1 MSALAGRISPLA
13 FSVQG
18 EVEDWKKAMD
28 NLVRYRFQPFD
39 PASGKAQSFGWVLL
53 TDPFS
58 TEFTKSNIYYG
69 EDLVGLTMRMDS
81 VSVPASQVKLHLGR
95 RIRKELADS
104 GKESLPKAELSRI
117 KEDVL
122 AELMS
127 RSLPTIKLYEMVYN
141 ARRNRLWFF
150 GKAKGVVMTFAELLN
165 ETFGLGLTPDS
176 PFTAARDVISAKE
189 AEKLLELGETGF
201 VRSDA

>member
-1 MSALAGRISPLA
+1 
-13 FSVQG
+13 
-18 EVEDWKKAMD
+18 VEDWKKAMD

-39 PASGKAQSFGWVLL
+39 PKSGKTQSFGWVLL

-58 TEFTKSNIYYG
+58 TEFTKSAIYFG
-69 EDLVGLTMRMDS
+69 EDIVGLTMRMDS

-95 RIRKELADS
+95 RVRQELAGS

-117 KEDVL
+117 KEDVI

-127 RSLPTIKLYEMVYN
+127 HSLPTIKLYEMVYN

-150 GKAKGVVMTFAELLN
+150 GKAKGVVTTFVELFN
-165 ETFGLGLTPDS
+165 ETFGLTMTPDS
-176 PFTAARDVISAKE
+176 PFSVARDILSAKE

-201 VRSDA
+201 VRPDA